1 MHGHDDLHVV
11 LTSDVQAEGAA
22 AGLNAM
28 PSELARDVRAQAEE
42 QVARG
47 GGGEL
52 EAAAHLRATY
62 LAAIA
67 ERPRETGQ
75 LLLLDSQARSHGP
88 VSRWAASALSVL
100 VRDLTEDTEPDEDV
114 ELRTPDWMV
123 AAAVEFLA
131 EYVTACAQSGGPRF
145 NPRFTTARW
154 SAASF
159 FIAVGLQQ
167 RLADSLSARLA
178 GAAAEGQLRMRPGG
192 PLEDA
197 LEPAGG
203 MLLALLT
210 APAAAV
216 LAAYAPE
223 PAAGWAC
230 AELARRMGVPPA
242 DLEAVVAAVV
252 AAGGGG
258 ALPALFELPRAACRA
273 IAAAAGAGA
282 GVMPLADLDAVLA
295 AAGAGTLHVVSP
307 EQDLLLHLKAGGD
320 LLLLPGNHALPAGR
334 HELGAVRLRL
344 WSAPF
349 LPRRGDGGWSESE
362 GARRG
367 SLIGRGEG
375 RAHRAMIAAAARS
388 AAPGAATL
396 RGGGG
401 QATMRVGAGGQLEAA
416 ALELDA
422 VRLHVEGDGAS
433 LALVGCQLRNNVTDY
448 DVRAPLP
455 LPRHPTLCFG

>member
-52 EAAAHLRATY
+52 EAAALRATY

-154 SAASF
+154 GAASF

-167 RLADSLSARLA
+167 RLADALGAELVGFAARGRRAGLRRA
-178 GAAAEGQLRMRPGG
+178 GARVHYGAREFLPGG
-192 PLEDA
+192 EMLEVLD
-197 LEPAGG
+197 PAAS
-203 MLLALLT
+203 LLIELLP
-210 APAAAV
+210 AAAAAV

-230 AELARRMGVPPA
+230 ADLARRLGAPPA
-242 DLEAVVAAVV
+242 
-252 AAGGGG
+252 
-258 ALPALFELPRAACRA
+258 
-273 IAAAAGAGA
+273 
-282 GVMPLADLDAVLA
+282 
-295 AAGAGTLHVVSP
+295 
-307 EQDLLLHLKAGGD
+307 
-320 LLLLPGNHALPAGR
+320 
-334 HELGAVRLRL
+334 AVRRGR
-344 WSAPF
+344 AG
-349 LPRRGDGGWSESE
+349 PRR
-362 GARRG
+362 R
-367 SLIGRGEG
+367 
-375 RAHRAMIAAAARS
+375 
-388 AAPGAATL
+388 
-396 RGGGG
+396 
-401 QATMRVGAGGQLEAA
+401 
-416 ALELDA
+416 
-422 VRLHVEGDGAS
+422 
-433 LALVGCQLRNNVTDY
+433 
-448 DVRAPLP
+448 
-455 LPRHPTLCFG
+455 